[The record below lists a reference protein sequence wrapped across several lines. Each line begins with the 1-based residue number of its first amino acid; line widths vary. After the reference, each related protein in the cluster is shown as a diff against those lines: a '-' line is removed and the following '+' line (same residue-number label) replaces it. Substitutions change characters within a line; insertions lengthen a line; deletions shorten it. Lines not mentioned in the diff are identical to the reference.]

1 MGLPPGPH
9 PRHVVAAAE
18 VLGVLRLLPPRL
30 LAGGLAHLAAGRLDA
45 VALPAAIARVGHEEL
60 SAMQALARS
69 ARMHRPASKLR
80 LRRSTH
86 LRSRGPGTGIRGEEK
101 PRKEEDS
108 SLSNEGRRSTQEEV
122 TSCPP
127 ETEHFMPAAYKRN
140 EARGNISSRKRTKSS
155 RKSPVPPLMS
165 QAAPTEQPFPFLSL
179 FHDARRA
186 ESQKITHASVIP
198 VMVRFSWEDIQRD

>member
-127 ETEHFMPAAYKRN
+127 ETEHFMPAAYRVVD
-140 EARGNISSRKRTKSS
+140 ADLALGLFAWRDRIGRGIWQGNGAGTAKQERCNKCLHTGEVL
-155 RKSPVPPLMS
+155 PGC
-165 QAAPTEQPFPFLSL
+165 A
-179 FHDARRA
+179 
-186 ESQKITHASVIP
+186 ASVEWCI
-198 VMVRFSWEDIQRD
+198 SQ